1 MIDESKE
8 RGRAAKNEMLHC
20 YSFGLHF
27 GGLLKGIKGKKVT
40 SVRKGGEKGGIL
52 GVEVVICAG

>member
-1 MIDESKE
+1 MRDESKE

-40 SVRKGGEKGGIL
+40 SVRKGGENGGFWGL
-52 GVEVVICAG
+52 KL